1 MAHVRSVGL
10 IFPVL
15 LIALVIVGC
24 SGGDNDSDT
33 SESPAFAG
41 GAAATAAPAS
51 GAGSSSRSGGDARF
65 DFSSSGD
72 AAAGSVEP
80 GAPSPAGQ
88 PGAVGLPGSP
98 GSPGDVASTVSNSL
112 DVQVQAIAA
121 LDRIIVRT
129 VDMTLVVQDVSQAV
143 DEIAEL
149 ATSSGGWVVASTRNG
164 NHTAFISFRV
174 PAEGLDT
181 TLDEVRSL
189 TVEVESES
197 STAQD
202 VTDEYTDLEARIRSQ
217 TASEDAL
224 ITLLESARTVEDT
237 LKVATELARIRE
249 TLESMQGRL
258 NLLAQTS
265 AFSLV
270 NIFLNAEPTE
280 MQVNAGSD
288 LAAAVG
294 EPVAFTATF
303 EPPEGT
309 EDYEIEWDFGD
320 GSSLSVVSRTAAT
333 VIEGQRITSA
343 VTHVY
348 RSEEHSPFVVTVT
361 IVGIGDAGVSEG
373 EDTLIA
379 TVSEIPVLDV
389 FAGESINVE
398 AGEDIGF
405 VGTFTRPVGVGE
417 LTYRWDF
424 GDGSNPVEGVLEEG
438 VTVAEA
444 IHTYVNNRPIP
455 YTATL
460 VISGVA
466 EVGEIEGRSS
476 LTVRVREAEG
486 WVIADWNVGS
496 TFKNGIQALSAVG
509 VYGVQGLIWAVT
521 LSPVWIL
528 ALIVL
533 GIVRWRVRL
542 GRA

>member
-1 MAHVRSVGL
+1 
-10 IFPVL
+10 
-15 LIALVIVGC
+15 
-24 SGGDNDSDT
+24 
-33 SESPAFAG
+33 
-41 GAAATAAPAS
+41 
-51 GAGSSSRSGGDARF
+51 
-65 DFSSSGD
+65 
-72 AAAGSVEP
+72 
-80 GAPSPAGQ
+80 
-88 PGAVGLPGSP
+88 
-98 GSPGDVASTVSNSL
+98 
-112 DVQVQAIAA
+112 VQAVAA

-129 VDMTLVVQDVSQAV
+129 VDMTLVVQDVREAV

-149 ATSSGGWVVASTRNG
+149 AISSGGWVVASTRSG

-174 PAEGLDT
+174 PAEGLDAA
-181 TLDEVRSL
+181 LDEVRLL

-217 TASEDAL
+217 EASEDPL
-224 ITLLESARTVEDT
+224 ITLLDSARTVEDT

-249 TLESMQGRL
+249 DLESMQGRL

-265 AFSLV
+265 VFSLV
-270 NIFLNAEPTE
+270 NVFLNAEPTE
-280 MQVNAGSD
+280 MQVDAGSD

-320 GSSLSVVSRTAAT
+320 GSGLGNFRRTAAT

-348 RSEEHSPFVVTVT
+348 GSEEHSPFVVSVKIT
-361 IVGIGDAGVSEG
+361 GIGDTGVSEG

-398 AGEDIGF
+398 AGENIGF
-405 VGTFTRPVGVGE
+405 AGTFTRPAGVGE

-438 VTVAEA
+438 LTVAKA
-444 IHTYVNNRPIP
+444 VHTYVNNRPIP

-466 EVGEIEGRSS
+466 DVGEIEDRSS
-476 LTVRVREAEG
+476 LM
-486 WVIADWNVGS
+486 IADWNVGS

-509 VYGVQGLIWAVT
+509 VYGVQGLIWAVA

-533 GIVRWRVRL
+533 GVVRWRTRL
-542 GRA
+542 RSA